1 VAEQDKTETKRMKK
15 DFRGLDEV
23 ALKLNQAPDDAGAAP
38 EHELFVDDDKN
49 IRTEKCATCEDLFAI
64 GFSRIY
70 RTKRTFEALCD
81 QLQLRLEEDHRAGR
95 NHGSLI
101 PLKWSDRTRKRKGK

>member
-1 VAEQDKTETKRMKK
+1 MAEQDKTETKRMKK

-81 QLQLRLEEDHRAGR
+81 QLHLRLEADHRASR
-95 NHGSLI
+95 NHPALI
-101 PLKWSDRTRKRKGK
+101 PLRWFDPTRKRKGK

>member
-81 QLQLRLEEDHRAGR
+81 QLHLRLEADHRASR
-95 NHGSLI
+95 NHPALI
-101 PLKWSDRTRKRKGK
+101 PLRWFDPTRKRKGK